1 MVVSYVIFFRR
12 NIMTYDITTMSSFEF
27 GETSFWWF
35 SASPCGLGPKTTAF
49 FFTGLKEEP

>member
-12 NIMTYDITTMSSFEF
+12 NIMTYDITTMSSFESKK
-27 GETSFWWF
+27 TSFWWF

-49 FFTGLKEEP
+49 FFTGLKEES